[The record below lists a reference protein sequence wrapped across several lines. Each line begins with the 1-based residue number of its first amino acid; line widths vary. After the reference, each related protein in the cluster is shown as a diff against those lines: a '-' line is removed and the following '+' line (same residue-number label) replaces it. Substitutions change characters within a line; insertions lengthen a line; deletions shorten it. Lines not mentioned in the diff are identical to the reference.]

1 MELQKMQLI
10 KTSQGRTDKVYSQ
23 SRTHKEASVLTVV
36 IFCSLLGKAS
46 FDLNTNLAEGGNLL

>member
-1 MELQKMQLI
+1 MQLI
-10 KTSQGRTDKVYSQ
+10 KTSQGRTDKVYLQ